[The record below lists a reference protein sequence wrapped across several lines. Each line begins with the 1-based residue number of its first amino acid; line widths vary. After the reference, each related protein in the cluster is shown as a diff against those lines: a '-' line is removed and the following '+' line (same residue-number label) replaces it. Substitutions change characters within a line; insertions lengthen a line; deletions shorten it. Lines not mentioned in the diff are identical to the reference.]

1 MDSALNARRLNSGV
15 GLLLNSM
22 KPVID
27 IVAEPKGRTY
37 IELLNFAASRC
48 ESFSLVWRKQFQFEP
63 SAHQIANSLKP
74 FLISNVRTDEWL
86 GTKLIGHEAIVRQYR
101 VVDRSIKILCSV
113 SSLYSWLQPKFP
125 EDLAFYSSGNVGWLA
140 SVSHERDAWFL
151 DESLSL
157 DEIYSHVSGIEIRKH
172 KKS

>member
-1 MDSALNARRLNSGV
+1 MLDALRARRVMPGV
-15 GLLLNSM
+15 RLLLNYM

-27 IVAEPKGRTY
+27 IVAEPKGQTY
-37 IELLNFAASRC
+37 VDLLNFAAAQC
-48 ESFSLVWRKQFQFEP
+48 ESFSLAWRKQFQFEP
-63 SAHQIANSLKP
+63 SAYQIANSLKP
-74 FLISNVRTDEWL
+74 FLISNVRTDQWL

-101 VVDRSIKILCSV
+101 VADKSIKILGLV
-113 SSLYSWLQPKFP
+113 SGLYSWSQPKFP

-157 DEIYSHVSGIEIRKH
+157 DEIYGHVPGIEIRKH
-172 KKS
+172 KMS